1 MPEFTGQRDIRSY
14 LRILWRWKFLFLA
27 FVVICPLAAY
37 FLERGKPKIYQ
48 SSALVGINSESVDT
62 TLLNTGGGGFS
73 TTNVLA
79 IAQLVKTTPVAEVAA
94 GFMHPRADPSQ
105 IAGEVTASG
114 DPATNFLTITAQDTS
129 PVRAAEIANAFA
141 RAIGL
146 NRQNA
151 AVQELD
157 SAIAG
162 IQAQLSR
169 LKPKNA
175 ATRAGLEQQLT
186 QLKAAASS
194 QSSEAAVLQA
204 ASPDYTAVG
213 PHLHRTVEL
222 GLVIGLLLALGAVVL
237 AESADRR
244 MRTPDDLEGLTDLPL
259 LASIANSAFGDDLE
273 LSPVNEESFQ
283 MLRTSLM
290 YFNVDERLTSVLITS
305 PGEKEGKTTVA
316 ARLSVATA
324 RSGSN
329 VVVVDADLRRAGV
342 TDRFKLRSRE
352 GLGAVLTDR
361 LSAPDALVEFKL
373 DDNALGTL
381 RVLPA
386 GPPPPNPAAL
396 MSSERMQEL
405 IHELED
411 QADLVIVDS
420 PAALAVSDTVP
431 LMKAVSGVV
440 LVARM
445 NQSDQQTISRLHKIV
460 TSAHGRLLG
469 VVATG
474 VSSGPGYG
482 HYSPKAYYSSSTD
495 DGRERFR
502 KRKRYGRRATD
513 NAISLKPA
521 SDTSPVTH
529 GSQSD

>member
-14 LRILWRWKFLFLA
+14 LRILWRWKYLFLA
-27 FVVICPLAAY
+27 FVVVCPLAAY

-73 TTNVLA
+73 TSNVLA

-114 DPATNFLTITAQDTS
+114 DPATNFLTITAQDTN

-141 RAIGL
+141 KAIGL

-204 ASPDYTAVG
+204 ASPNYTSVG

-222 GLVIGLLLALGAVVL
+222 GLVIGLLLAFGAVVL

-244 MRTPDDLEGLTDLPL
+244 MRSPDDLEGLTDLPL
-259 LASIANSAFGDDLE
+259 LASISQSAFREGLQLD
-273 LSPVNEESFQ
+273 PVDAESFQ
-283 MLRTSLM
+283 MLRTSLT
-290 YFNVDERLTSVLITS
+290 YFNVDQRLSSLLITS

-316 ARLSVATA
+316 SRLATA
-324 RSGSN
+324 TASAGSE
-329 VVVVDADLRRAGV
+329 VILVDADLRRAGV
-342 TDRFKLRSRE
+342 SDRFSLDVPD
-352 GLGAVLTDR
+352 GLGAVLAGRLDALDALTDVP
-361 LSAPDALVEFKL
+361 LEPDA
-373 DDNALGTL
+373 AGHL

-386 GPPPPNPAAL
+386 GHPPPNPSAL

-405 IHELED
+405 VRELESS
-411 QADLVIVDS
+411 ADVVIIDS
-420 PAALAVSDTVP
+420 PAALAVSDSVP
-431 LMKAVSGVV
+431 LMKAVTGVV

-445 NQSDQQTISRLHKIV
+445 NQSDQGTVARLRRIIEN
-460 TSAHGRLLG
+460 AHGNLLG

-474 VSSGPGYG
+474 VSSGTGYG
-482 HYSPKAYYSSSTD
+482 HYTRSYYSARRDTP
-495 DGRERFR
+495 GRQRRFR
-502 KRKRYGRRATD
+502 RRKGHSTS
-513 NAISLKPA
+513 NTSGSLLL
-521 SDTSPVTH
+521 SPPEQQTVS
-529 GSQSD
+529 SQQD